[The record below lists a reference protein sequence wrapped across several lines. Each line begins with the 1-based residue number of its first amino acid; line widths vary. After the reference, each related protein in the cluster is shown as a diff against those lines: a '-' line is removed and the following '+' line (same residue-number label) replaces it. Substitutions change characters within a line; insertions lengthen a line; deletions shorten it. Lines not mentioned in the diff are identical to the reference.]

1 MEELRDQGRVNL
13 QKVEGKQNLSDLL
26 TKLLRPS
33 TFNSIIR
40 RIQGTKKSKGQMSS
54 RSSMVQTVG
63 G

>member
-26 TKLLRPS
+26 TKLMRPS
-33 TFNSIIR
+33 TFNNIIR

-54 RSSMVQTVG
+54 SSSMVQTVG